1 MKKTLLITGIFA
13 IATIAGCA
21 TSGAKYKNEAVAYA
35 LSTEAEL
42 RALVSAC
49 DRVSGPASAEAREA
63 DREWWR
69 RNATMMQAAD
79 YGFIRELESF
89 ADSRR
94 EESLVLF
101 TMNAGYALDQQMQ
114 ESVAKRLDT
123 RNPERVCLQ
132 ELASFRAG
140 DRDLSR
146 NARHYSE
153 LVALSTEARVDQNAL
168 RSSRAP
174 ASANRDFGRSFYQT
188 EAALAAVGC
197 RQPQIAMLK
206 NDWPTEVYEAQCQD
220 TTYQLVRCEWNRCEV
235 F

>member
-1 MKKTLLITGIFA
+1 MKKILLMTGLVAIT
-13 IATIAGCA
+13 TVVGCA
-21 TSGAKYKNEAVAYA
+21 SSGAKYTNEAVAYA

-42 RALVSAC
+42 RALVAAC

-79 YGFIRELESF
+79 YGFIRELGSF

-101 TMNAGYALDQQMQ
+101 TMNAGYSLDQQMQ
-114 ESVAKRLDT
+114 ANVAKRLDT

-132 ELASFRAG
+132 ELASFRTG

-146 NARHYSE
+146 SARHYTE
-153 LVALSTEARVDQNAL
+153 LVALSAEARIDQNAL

-188 EAALAAVGC
+188 ESALAAIGC
-197 RQPQIAMLK
+197 RQANISMLK
-206 NDWPTEVYEAQCQD
+206 NDWPMEVYEAQCQD
-220 TTYQLVRCEWNRCEV
+220 TSYHLVRCEWNRCEV